1 MGMTV
6 PQTMFTKAFILAAG
20 MGSRLRPY
28 TDTLP
33 KPMVPVDGRAI
44 VDHTLDHLVRA
55 GITDVAMNLH
65 YRADIL
71 RDHLRGRT
79 APAIAF
85 SEEDSLLDTGGGIK
99 NALGMMGDKPFFC
112 FSGDTLWEDGPGG
125 DTLHRLA
132 AAWDDDTMDL
142 LLLLQPVEKMTL
154 TPPSCDYDIDDTG
167 RPVRSRAKTGK
178 FFWPSIR
185 IIHPR
190 LFDHTPDGP
199 FSFLELMDRAESQ
212 GRLAAL
218 EHDGICHHITTPDD
232 LDRVNAHYAARHGGN
247 HSATKIRG
255 PAAG

>member
-1 MGMTV
+1 M
-6 PQTMFTKAFILAAG
+6 PHTMFTGAFILAAG

-28 TDTLP
+28 TDTVP
-33 KPMVPVDGRAI
+33 KPMVPVDGRPI
-44 VDHTLDHLVRA
+44 IDHTLDHLVHA
-55 GITDVAMNLH
+55 GITDVTMNLH

-79 APAIAF
+79 APAMTF
-85 SEEDSLLDTGGGIK
+85 SYEDSLLDTGGGIK
-99 NALGMMGDKPFFC
+99 NALGTMGDKPFFC
-112 FSGDTLWEDGPGG
+112 FSGDTLWQDGPGG

-132 AAWDDDTMDL
+132 AAWDDSRMDL

-154 TPPSCDYDIDDTG
+154 TPPSCDYDIDASG
-167 RPVRSRAKTGK
+167 NPVRSRAKTGQ

-190 LFDHTPDGP
+190 LFDNTPDGA
-199 FSFLELMDRAESQ
+199 FSFLELMDRAEAQ

-232 LDRVNAHYAARHGGN
+232 LDRVNAHYAATRSN
-247 HSATKIRG
+247 SRTPAKRRG